1 VVAAVHA
8 LGLKVLNIEKP
19 QQEKPMSV
27 QPFRYLIAVLIVC
40 VVAVPR
46 AQAQWAVVDVPA
58 TAQLIQEVATMEQ
71 AVKTAEAQLAQAKQT
86 LATMTGGRG
95 MELLLNGTSRNYL
108 PTSWSQLTSVMQ
120 GGSGGFAILSNS
132 VRSAVN
138 ANAVLSPQQLSTL
151 SAADRQMIGA
161 ERQSS
166 ALQQALAGQAL
177 ANASSRFAAL
187 QTLIGAISSASDQKG
202 ILDLQARISAEVAML
217 QNEQSKLLIL
227 NQATMAQQAVN
238 HQQEVEQ
245 VIADQGRF
253 ETRFQPVP

>member
-1 VVAAVHA
+1 MSVRPYRYLVAIILVWFVAA
-8 LGLKVLNIEKP
+8 
-19 QQEKPMSV
+19 
-27 QPFRYLIAVLIVC
+27 
-40 VVAVPR
+40 PR
-46 AQAQWAVVDVPA
+46 AHAQWAVVDVPA

-71 AVKTAEAQLAQAKQT
+71 AVKTAEAQLAQAKQM

-95 MELLLNGTSRNYL
+95 MELLLSGTMRNYL
-108 PTSWSQLTSVMQ
+108 PTNWSQLTTAMQ
-120 GGSGGFAILSNS
+120 GGGAFPGLATT
-132 VRSAVN
+132 VRSAVA

-151 SAADRQMIGA
+151 SAADQQMILI

-177 ANASSRFAAL
+177 ANSSNRFAAL
-187 QTLIGAISSASDQKG
+187 QTLIGAIASASDQKG

-227 NQATMAQQAVN
+227 NQATAAQQAVN
-238 HQQEVEQ
+238 RQQEVEQ
-245 VIADQGRF
+245 VIAGQGRF